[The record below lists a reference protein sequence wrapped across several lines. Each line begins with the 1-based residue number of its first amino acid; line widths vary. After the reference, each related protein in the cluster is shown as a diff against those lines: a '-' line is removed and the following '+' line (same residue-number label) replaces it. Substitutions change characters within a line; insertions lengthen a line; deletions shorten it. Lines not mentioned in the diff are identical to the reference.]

1 MDLCIKLEKITN
13 RTFALSWKNFS
24 EERDLCIKLEKNC
37 PKGIGQKSPIRG
49 YDS

>member
-1 MDLCIKLEKITN
+1 MFIVGSVSKKKTIEKEFN
-13 RTFALSWKNFS
+13 LFFWKKKSKN
-24 EERDLCIKLEKNC
+24 KNC